1 MKTGLKD
8 DKLYQ
13 HILDNESKI
22 LLEDRVQLDRPSQFE
37 YKVLVNNDFSESEL
51 AWWAKYNIDRELL
64 RANHVFSARAIGIN
78 GNPAYR
84 STKTNP
90 IYVYSIPFTSR
101 IRIYRP
107 KANKD
112 KKWRGNTSSFDI
124 FAYHT
129 LPEKSKVLIITSSLK
144 DAMVIQK
151 MGFPSIAPTS
161 ETSTIDGAVIKQLK
175 KRFKYIFVLM
185 DADEAG
191 MASARKYE
199 IHKLYDITLGFNGY
213 GKDISDAVA
222 NKGFKKIHRW
232 LKKLIKK
239 VTKS

>member
-1 MKTGLKD
+1 M
-8 DKLYQ
+8 
-13 HILDNESKI
+13 
-22 LLEDRVQLDRPSQFE
+22 LEDRIQLDRPSGFE
-37 YKVLVNNDFSESEL
+37 YKVLVNSDFSESEL
-51 AWWAKYNIDRELL
+51 AWWAKYKIDKDLL
-64 RANHVFSARAIGIN
+64 KINHVFSAKAIGIN
-78 GNPAYR
+78 GSPAYR

-90 IYVYSIPFTSR
+90 IYVYSIPLTSR

-107 KANKD
+107 LAAKD

-129 LPEKSKVLIITSSLK
+129 LPAKSKVLIITSSLK

-161 ETSTIDGAVIKQLK
+161 ESSTIDGAIIKQLK

-185 DADEAG
+185 DADDAG
-191 MASARKYE
+191 IASANRYS

-239 VTKS
+239 ATKS